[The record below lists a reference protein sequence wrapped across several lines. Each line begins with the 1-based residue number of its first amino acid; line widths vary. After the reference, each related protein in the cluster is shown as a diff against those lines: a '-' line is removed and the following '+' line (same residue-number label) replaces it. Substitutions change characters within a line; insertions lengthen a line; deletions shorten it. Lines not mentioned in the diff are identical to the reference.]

1 MPAILRRRHTAML
14 LAGLLPPAL
23 AAGPAPARANDRDLL
38 GTTVPPPACLVAEN
52 YGVPYPAPNGG
63 YFAVYGPE
71 RYIRLTCPL
80 PINNVDLSGKTDDN
94 DMSKARVYYRDGDG
108 YGLQAGITL
117 ALIRSE
123 VANGARLGTII
134 CTWDSNKDGAPTSA
148 PTTDEIPCVHDL
160 SGNGLYYFELRLET
174 GGQASGQ
181 TGVEFIG
188 IDFP

>member
-1 MPAILRRRHTAML
+1 MATRRFEVL
-14 LAGLLPPAL
+14 KPCLCC
-23 AAGPAPARANDRDLL
+23 L
-38 GTTVPPPACLVAEN
+38 G
-52 YGVPYPAPNGG
+52 
-63 YFAVYGPE
+63 
-71 RYIRLTCPL
+71 
-80 PINNVDLSGKTDDN
+80 K
-94 DMSKARVYYRDGDG
+94 
-108 YGLQAGITL
+108 QL

-134 CTWDSNKDGAPTSA
+134 CTWDSNKDGVPTSA